1 MKSILMEK
9 WGSCAGCVPL
19 DPQLFLQCFSVIRA
33 NYTHG
38 AYVRVYN
45 CISYIGYMRNSR
57 KVLKICYALI
67 KVAIFAGT
75 VIICRFA

>member
-38 AYVRVYN
+38 VHTYVYIIVYPILAR
-45 CISYIGYMRNSR
+45 CVTQEKY
-57 KVLKICYALI
+57 LKYAMP
-67 KVAIFAGT
+67 
-75 VIICRFA
+75 